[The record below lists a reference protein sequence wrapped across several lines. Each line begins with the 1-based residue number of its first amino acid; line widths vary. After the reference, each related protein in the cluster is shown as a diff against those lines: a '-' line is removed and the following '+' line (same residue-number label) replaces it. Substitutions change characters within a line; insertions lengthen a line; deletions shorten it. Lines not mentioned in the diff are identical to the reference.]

1 MAVAGSAAP
10 RSGERAGVPGA
21 GRATASPRA
30 SLSRSRRDSS
40 CGAGAGRAGRA
51 GPVAVEGAGGGHAAG
66 QVSGADPP
74 SARARRSLPWM
85 LCPECSVPRQACQ
98 GPRQDMPE
106 PGAAP
111 TSTYQ

>member
-21 GRATASPRA
+21 GRATASPCA

-40 CGAGAGRAGRA
+40 CGAGAGRA

-66 QVSGADPP
+66 QVPEAEPP
-74 SARARRSLPWM
+74 SARAPRSLPWM